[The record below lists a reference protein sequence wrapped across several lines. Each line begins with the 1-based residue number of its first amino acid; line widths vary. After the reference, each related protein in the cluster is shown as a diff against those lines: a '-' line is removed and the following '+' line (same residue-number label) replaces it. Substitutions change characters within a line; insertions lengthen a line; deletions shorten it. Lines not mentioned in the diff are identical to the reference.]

1 MEKEKG
7 FALNYYEIISPS
19 RFSRV
24 EDSDPEANVNRET
37 GLCITWT
44 VITLCYFQ
52 RRK

>member
-24 EDSDPEANVNRET
+24 EDSDPEANVNRLVYYLD
-37 GLCITWT
+37 GYYSL
-44 VITLCYFQ
+44 LFPA
-52 RRK
+52 